1 MTKRK
6 RTEKQLAKALDK
18 AIDEEQLATFDEAL
32 AELVGRQPLPQA
44 VLDEA
49 LLEAAQS
56 KNTDFATRLLA
67 AGANVNFSG
76 RLSPLASA
84 VRVRDTPMVELLL
97 ARGASPDS
105 RGLMDGTTA
114 LFDAVELGHLEH
126 VKRLLAAGAKVDVV
140 DPKTFRCVLHE
151 AVRKRMSDGK
161 VPPVEVLS
169 ALLAAGA
176 KPELG
181 DRATRPV
188 LHSAIEVDAVEHARL
203 LLEAGAN
210 PNTQAVFR
218 GLTALHVAFEA
229 RVHSIVPLLLER
241 GADRSIADHS
251 GRDCTSLYDRNGVL
265 LA

>member
-1 MTKRK
+1 MARK
-6 RTEKQLAKALDK
+6 RTEKQLSK
-18 AIDEEQLATFDEAL
+18 AIRTAIEDDALPAFDEAL
-32 AELVGRQPLPQA
+32 GELAARQPLPQA

-56 KNTDFATRLLA
+56 TNTEFATRLLA
-67 AGANVNFSG
+67 AGANVNFAG
-76 RLSPLASA
+76 RMSPLASA
-84 VRVRDTPMVELLL
+84 VRVRDSAMVELLL

-114 LFDAVELGHLEH
+114 IFDAVELGNVAH
-126 VKRLLAAGAKVDVV
+126 VKRLLAAGARLDLV

-161 VPPVEVLS
+161 VPPVEILS

-188 LHSAIEVDAVEHARL
+188 LHSAIEVDAVEHTRV

-251 GRDCTSLYDRNGVL
+251 GRDCTSIYDRYGVL
-265 LA
+265 LG